1 MRVIPDKLIFLPGAS
16 GNIQFWKPASNLVK
30 HSGEKVHLGWP
41 GFGATPADPNVQNFN
56 DLVAMVIKEV
66 DRPCALIA
74 QSMGGVIAVL
84 AALAKPELVSHL
96 VLAAT
101 SGGIDMSPYGAMD
114 WRSSF
119 MEENPAL
126 PHWFSDYQEDL
137 TLKFSLLKIPTLLL
151 WGDADPFSPVAVG
164 QQLANLLPSA
174 RLCVFSGGNHDVA
187 NTFFSETA
195 VLIENHLKS

>member
-1 MRVIPDKLIFLPGAS
+1 MIPDKLIFLPGAS

-30 HSGEKVHLGWP
+30 HSGEKIHLGWP
-41 GFGATPADPNVQNFN
+41 GFGATPADPIVQNFN
-56 DLVAMVIKEV
+56 DLVAMVINEV

-101 SGGIDMSPYGAMD
+101 SGGIDMSPYGAID

-119 MEENPAL
+119 VNGNPSL
-126 PHWFSDYQEDL
+126 PCWFSDCQEDL
-137 TLKFSLLKIPTLLL
+137 TLKLPTVKIPTLLL

-187 NTFFSETA
+187 NTFFSEIA
-195 VLIENHLKS
+195 ALIENHLKS